1 MLPERNRLKK
11 RKDFEKVFKE
21 GKSWKESFLLL
32 KTVPNKLKVSRFG
45 FIVGKKY
52 SKKAVLRNKIKRRLR
67 EIIRERLPEI
77 KEGLDG
83 VVIVLSEAEK
93 GKEESFEGLKK
104 IINKLFK
111 KAKIYKK

>member
-1 MLPERNRLKK
+1 MLPKKSRLKK
-11 RKDFEKVFKE
+11 RKDFEEVFKK
-21 GKSWKESFLLL
+21 GKSWKEAFLLL
-32 KTVPNKLKVSRFG
+32 KILPNKLKISRFG
-45 FIVGKKY
+45 FIIGKKY

-67 EIIRERLPEI
+67 EVVREELPKI

-83 VVIVLSEAEK
+83 VIIVLSEANKEK
-93 GKEESFEGLKK
+93 ESFEELKK